1 MRDVV
6 RIETE
11 RLKLRPLAMSDAPA
25 IAHYCSDP
33 GVGRNLSMTPIPYF
47 DVTAEGWILIVRA
60 RAGLGKEFVFGVELP
75 GQGLIGAIGAHQRGG
90 EGFEVGYWF
99 GRPYWGLGYATEA
112 LAAFLAEART
122 LGDLHAGHF
131 VDNPAS
137 GRVLTKGGFAY
148 TGEVTPLFSM
158 ARGEK
163 VACKRMRYA
172 GADAARSAEQAA
184 CA

>member
-1 MRDVV
+1 MRDVIE
-6 RIETE
+6 IETE
-11 RLKLRPLAMSDAPA
+11 RLKLRALRMNDAPA

-33 GVGRNLSMTPIPYF
+33 GVGRNLSMTPIPYL
-47 DVTAEGWILIVRA
+47 DVTAEGWILIMRA

-75 GQGLIGAIGAHQRGG
+75 GKGLIGAIGAHQRGG
-90 EGFEVGYWF
+90 EGFEIGYWF
-99 GRPYWGLGYATEA
+99 GRPYWGAGYATEA
-112 LAAFLAEART
+112 LNALVAEARS
-122 LGDLHAGHF
+122 LGNLHAGHF

-137 GRVLTKGGFAY
+137 GRVLSKGGFAY

-163 VACKRMRYA
+163 VLCKRMRLA
-172 GADAARSAEQAA
+172 GADTERCAERAA

>member
-33 GVGRNLSMTPIPYF
+33 GVGRNLSMTPIPYL
-47 DVTAEGWILIVRA
+47 DVTAEGWILIMRA
-60 RAGLGKEFVFGVELP
+60 RAGLKKEFVFGVELP
-75 GQGLIGAIGAHQRGG
+75 GKGLIGAIGAHQRGG
-90 EGFEVGYWF
+90 DGFEIGYWY
-99 GRPYWGLGYATEA
+99 GRPYWGFGYATEA
-112 LAAFLAEART
+112 LTAFLGQARS

-137 GRVLTKGGFAY
+137 GRVLSKAGFAY
-148 TGEVTPLFSM
+148 TGEVIPLFSM

-163 VACKRMRYA
+163 VPCKRMRFA
-172 GADAARSAEQAA
+172 GADAVQHVERAA